1 MYYQKLKRLVLA
13 ILFIALSLK
22 LFIACEDDPVTPQE
36 DHFEAIGMVFYTSGI
51 EVARILRG
59 ETSDTLFA
67 LKDTLSDHFEVMY
80 FDKEENIVDPPSE
93 EHASLSWQ
101 IEDQTI
107 VNVWQHEGE
116 EGAFEF
122 HLNGLNIGETEIEF
136 FIMHSDHSDYRSG
149 KIPVKVK

>member
-1 MYYQKLKRLVLA
+1 MYYPRLRRSVLTFLSV
-13 ILFIALSLK
+13 ILSFTF
-22 LFIACEDDPVTPQE
+22 FIACEEDPVTPQE

-51 EVARILRG
+51 EVARIQRG

-93 EHASLSWQ
+93 DHASLSWQ
-101 IEDQTI
+101 IDDQTI
-107 VNVWQHEGE
+107 VEVWQHEGE

-122 HLNGLNIGETEIEF
+122 HLKGLNIGETEIEF
-136 FIMHSDHSDYRSG
+136 FIMHNDHSDYRSG